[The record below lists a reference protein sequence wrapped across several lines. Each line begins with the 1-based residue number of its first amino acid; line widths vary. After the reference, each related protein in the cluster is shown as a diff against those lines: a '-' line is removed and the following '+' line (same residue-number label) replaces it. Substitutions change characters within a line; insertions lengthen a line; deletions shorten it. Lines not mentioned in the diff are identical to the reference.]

1 MRCYHFGNYYLSS
14 IQQGIQASHCQME
27 LFVKYPQIDLTKFFG
42 MSNAEHIVRS
52 ANLANTLFVWAK
64 HHKTMV
70 CLNGGNNK
78 DLHEIKVLF
87 EQDNNA
93 YPWSYFCEDE
103 DSLGSVLTNVAI
115 VLPEK
120 IYDAAEKIRNNQ
132 ASFSDNSLYANV
144 EHGFIDNF
152 TDFEIK
158 LIEILNKCQLA
169 K

>member
-14 IQQGIQASHCQME
+14 IQQGIQSAHCQME
-27 LFVKYPQIDLTKFFG
+27 LFVKYKENIVPNYTSVQQDTLYDW
-42 MSNAEHIVRS
+42 AEDY
-52 ANLANTLFVWAK
+52 
-64 HHKTMV
+64 KTMV

-78 DLHEIKVLF
+78 DLHEIKELF
-87 EQDNNA
+87 TMNNL

-103 DSLGSVLTNVAI
+103 DSLGSILTNICI

-120 IYDAAEKIRNNQ
+120 IYSAAEKIRNRQ
-132 ASFSDNSLYANV
+132 ASFTDNSLYLNDA

-152 TDFEIK
+152 TDFEVK
-158 LIEILNKCQLA
+158 LIETLNKCQLA